1 MFDQSHRS
9 QKNSQLIN
17 LDETAYEGDEEMM
30 RIISSL
36 TAATVTAKVR
46 QEMNVEDEIFSA
58 IENRDTELMKQKRI
72 IAEKDDLIAEGKK
85 QIAEKDEKIRT
96 LAKIMMIG
104 GLVPN
109 AIMQATG
116 LTKEQI
122 DSMKD

>member
-1 MFDQSHRS
+1 
-9 QKNSQLIN
+9 
-17 LDETAYEGDEEMM
+17 
-30 RIISSL
+30 
-36 TAATVTAKVR
+36 
-46 QEMNVEDEIFSA
+46 MNVEDEIFSA
-58 IENRDTELMKQKRI
+58 IENRDIELMKQKRI

-122 DSMKD
+122 DSLKD